1 MMSSPNPMLTQGTM
15 KEVGEVSI
23 VQSDRRALDQILQE
37 IQELSVE
44 ERTALVQQLLGGTK
58 PGVSITFGNNGSNH
72 ILRADLVVQI
82 NSEDKETIKT
92 VAEALARRIER

>member
-1 MMSSPNPMLTQGTM
+1 MNRDIGI
-15 KEVGEVSI
+15 GEVSI

-44 ERTALVQQLLGGTK
+44 EKTALVQQLLGGAAKT